1 MDAAKSILNL
11 TAGGLAIYALDRD
24 RRDRKIE
31 IENLQKE
38 IVKLGDIVQ
47 KNDLIG
53 ESQSP

>member
-11 TAGGLAIYALDRD
+11 TAGGLAIYALD
-24 RRDRKIE
+24 RDRKIE

-53 ESQSP
+53 ESP